1 MKRAVLMLLSA
12 SVVSGF
18 LSPQDLPV
26 QFSDVAERIGI
37 TFKHENGASPDKLLP
52 ETMSGGVVIFDYNN
66 DGLPDLF
73 FVNGGSFVDKKVA
86 ANAHHHLYRN
96 TGDGKFADVTDSSGI
111 GTFGFGM
118 GGCAADYDNDG
129 WPDLYVTAVGGNKL
143 YHNTQNNSFADVTD
157 SAGVGAG
164 LWSAS
169 CAFGDIDNDGNVDL
183 YVTRYVDFA
192 PDKTK
197 VCTLFQ
203 DVRSYCHPSV
213 YKSVPDIL
221 YRNNGDGTFTD
232 VTKESGVY
240 KAGNGLG
247 VVFGDYDDD
256 GWIDIYVA
264 NDATPNFLFH
274 NKGKGVFE
282 EVGLWSGTAVGV
294 DGKPLAGMGTDMG
307 DMNGDGLIDIF
318 VTNLAGQTH
327 SLYKNLGKAL
337 FTNVTFSSGVAEATL
352 PYAGW
357 GTAFFDYDNDGDLD
371 LAVANGDVLDNANLI
386 RDNVSYAQLNLLF
399 RNDGTGK
406 FVSVGPTSGPGF
418 ALKKASRALAVG
430 DLDNDGDLDIVVSN
444 VGATA
449 DVLQNEGGNRG
460 NSILVRTVGTRGNR
474 DGIGARLK
482 LSVGGKTLVRDV
494 RAGSSYLAQN
504 DLRVHF
510 GLGKAQKADR
520 MEIHWPGGPVEVIE
534 NIEANQ
540 ILTVRQGEGVVGSVR
555 FK

>member
-1 MKRAVLMLLSA
+1 
-12 SVVSGF
+12 
-18 LSPQDLPV
+18 
-26 QFSDVAERIGI
+26 
-37 TFKHENGASPDKLLP
+37 
-52 ETMSGGVVIFDYNN
+52 
-66 DGLPDLF
+66 
-73 FVNGGSFVDKKVA
+73 
-86 ANAHHHLYRN
+86 
-96 TGDGKFADVTDSSGI
+96 
-111 GTFGFGM
+111 
-118 GGCAADYDNDG
+118 
-129 WPDLYVTAVGGNKL
+129 
-143 YHNTQNNSFADVTD
+143 
-157 SAGVGAG
+157 
-164 LWSAS
+164 
-169 CAFGDIDNDGNVDL
+169 
-183 YVTRYVDFA
+183 
-192 PDKTK
+192 
-197 VCTLFQ
+197 
-203 DVRSYCHPSV
+203 
-213 YKSVPDIL
+213 
-221 YRNNGDGTFTD
+221 
-232 VTKESGVY
+232 
-240 KAGNGLG
+240 
-247 VVFGDYDDD
+247 
-256 GWIDIYVA
+256 
-264 NDATPNFLFH
+264 
-274 NKGKGVFE
+274 
-282 EVGLWSGTAVGV
+282 
-294 DGKPLAGMGTDMG
+294 
-307 DMNGDGLIDIF
+307 
-318 VTNLAGQTH
+318 
-327 SLYKNLGKAL
+327 
-337 FTNVTFSSGVAEATL
+337 VAEATL

-534 NIEANQ
+534 NIEANH